1 MTQTL
6 NIARRELSSQFFS
19 PIAYAVLGIFA
30 LGTSLIFV
38 IGYLGPGQ
46 PAALRGTFEWV
57 VWLMIFLVP
66 AISMRL
72 ISEELRSGTVEL
84 LMTAPITDADV
95 VVGKWLGALGFFST
109 LLLPLLALAV
119 VLEFNASPDWGPI
132 VSGLIGLVLVAGL
145 YLAIG
150 TFASALTENQ
160 IIAFF
165 VSVFVILPI
174 TLVPIFVPRW
184 THLPPAVSKTILYL
198 QINAQYEPFG
208 KGLLALPN
216 VIYFVSGIALFLFLA
231 VKTLESRRWR

>member
-30 LGTSLIFV
+30 LGAALIFV
-38 IGYLGPGQ
+38 LGILAPGQ
-46 PAALRGTFEWV
+46 PATLRVIFNWV
-57 VWLMIFLVP
+57 IWLMIFLVP

-84 LMTAPITDADV
+84 LMTAPISDADV
-95 VVGKWLGALGFFST
+95 IVGKWLGALGFFST
-109 LLLPLLALAV
+109 MLAPLLVLAM
-119 VLEFNASPDWGPI
+119 VLEFNGSPDWGPI
-132 VSGLIGLVLVAGL
+132 ISGLFGLVLVAGL

-165 VSVFVILPI
+165 VSVLVI
-174 TLVPIFVPRW
+174 VPLTIVPLFASRW
-184 THLPPAVSKTILYL
+184 TQLPPAVSKTILYL
-198 QINAQYEPFG
+198 QINGQFDPFG
-208 KGLLALPN
+208 KGLVALPN